1 MNDCHALAPVG
12 YSQIKLLFDKDMYG
26 KDLEKLT
33 EDIIVFL
40 HDFRGGKYLSGE
52 NVVKA
57 LNKKDVA
64 KTYTTIRELCS
75 EEAKKELNS
84 WERFEKK
91 DGIEFWREPY
101 MGHQLGVIS
110 LLSQMFSVAGNTIC
124 EEF

>member
-1 MNDCHALAPVG
+1 MKHTLLSSSPEELYLQRKEIARQLVNDCNALAPVG
-12 YSQIKLLFDKDMYG
+12 CSQIKLLFDKDMYG

-64 KTYTTIRELCS
+64 KTYTTIRHHLEH
-75 EEAKKELNS
+75 
-84 WERFEKK
+84 
-91 DGIEFWREPY
+91 Y
-101 MGHQLGVIS
+101 QL
-110 LLSQMFSVAGNTIC
+110 
-124 EEF
+124 